1 MVIFSC
7 VVKESKRQKRER
19 FFFPKGKE
27 RKGKERKERVMA
39 FFFVFV
45 CLSDVFSLFFF
56 FVLFVSK
63 ATHEDEREREKK
75 KEIVRS

>member
-7 VVKESKRQKRER
+7 VVKESKRQKREV
-19 FFFPKGKE
+19 FFPERKGKE
-27 RKGKERKERVMA
+27 RKGKEGESDGFLFCFCLFVGR
-39 FFFVFV
+39 FFP
-45 CLSDVFSLFFF
+45 LFF

>member
-39 FFFVFV
+39 FFLFLFV
-45 CLSDVFSLFFF
+45 CRTFFPSFF